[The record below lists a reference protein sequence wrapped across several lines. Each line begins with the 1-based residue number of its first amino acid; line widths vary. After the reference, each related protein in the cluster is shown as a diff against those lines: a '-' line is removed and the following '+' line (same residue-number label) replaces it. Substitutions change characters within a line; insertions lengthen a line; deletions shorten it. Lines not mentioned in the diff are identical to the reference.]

1 MSVHHEPGA
10 GGHTRRD
17 GDGSDGGGDTLR
29 DTLRDGDGGDG
40 GGDTLRDTLRD
51 GDGGGSTQS
60 TFPPAP
66 VAGVSTVNKS
76 EPAPMIDLKL
86 ASARKSLMD
95 NLKVNKINFESNYI
109 IGKAHFKKEN

>member
-1 MSVHHEPGA
+1 MVRPGPRVQEGWVELCVVSVHHEPGA
-10 GGHTRRD
+10 GGH
-17 GDGSDGGGDTLR
+17 
-29 DTLRDGDGGDG
+29 TLRDGDGGDG

-109 IGKAHFKKEN
+109 IGKAHFEKEN